1 MIGVNSIDGKR
12 RRFHIRAFER
22 LDMVSNRFTAKQRA
36 IFLWINENR
45 GEFKK
50 RIGPAIKSTRL
61 DVNDNR
67 EKSSE
72 SP

>member
-1 MIGVNSIDGKR
+1 
-12 RRFHIRAFER
+12 
-22 LDMVSNRFTAKQRA
+22 MVSNRFTAKQRA

-50 RIGPAIKSTRL
+50 RIGLAIKSTRL